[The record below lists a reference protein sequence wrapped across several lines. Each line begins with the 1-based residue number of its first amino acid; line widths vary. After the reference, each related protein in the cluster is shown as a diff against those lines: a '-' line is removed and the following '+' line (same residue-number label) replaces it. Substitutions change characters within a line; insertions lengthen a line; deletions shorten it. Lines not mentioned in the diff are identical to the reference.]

1 MGLRLDV
8 DKLTKELLNKLEE
21 ELKYAFSVWEDEV
34 YSKRGENDFKDYV
47 EVEAEVKKNS
57 NKIIA
62 YLRANPVAL
71 ADSYGTGSLML
82 ESNPVFS
89 DYYKNTSNKYW
100 NKVRPG
106 KAIAGRPRGSYI
118 NIFGEKVSTW
128 GNAAG
133 VNLEEIGVFEPSPP
147 SKAIELATHWLYQT
161 YLPNAYKNAINSI
174 NFGKFLIEY

>member
-62 YLRANPVAL
+62 YLRANPAAL

-82 ESNPVFS
+82 ESNPVFAE
-89 DYYKNTSNKYW
+89 YYKKDPHW
-100 NKVRPG
+100 NKARKG
-106 KAIAGRPRGSYI
+106 KEIVGRPRGSYI
-118 NIFGEKVSTW
+118 NIFGEQVSTW
-128 GNAAG
+128 GNLEG
-133 VNLEEIGVFEPSPP
+133 VNLEGLGDIEPSPP
-147 SKAIELATHWLYQT
+147 SKAIELANHWLFQT
-161 YLPNAYKNAINSI
+161 YIPNAYKNVVNSI
-174 NFGKFLIEY
+174 DFGKYLIEY